1 MLVSLVRGGGNWVK
15 INNKV
20 QAGRFLAIVVVGAL
34 LPFGAALAQSQPG
47 FDQREAER
55 QKKALEE
62 QRKAREASEG
72 QQQFGDKVSYAD
84 VLKDPDNVDLNFRYA
99 KSQIADGNVRGAAGT
114 LERILLVTP
123 DLPQIRLTYA
133 IVLYRLDNIDEAER
147 EFNRLKKLKMAASLR
162 AEIDRFLAAI
172 KQRRQKTKYRVQFS
186 AGVKRDSNVNAAP
199 RSGRILAAGLEF
211 APIGR
216 GQKQK
221 DYAILGIIAADVR
234 QDLGKQS
241 RDEIFAGVSYY
252 HNEQFAIDP
261 QDLQSGGAN
270 FGLKLPFENFVFTPK
285 FTYTNL
291 RLSREKFFSGYAAEL
306 RFDRSKVIPAW
317 GIAGH
322 FLVRG
327 TRENFHQISET
338 TTGLQRTGFRWEWEM
353 GLNKQINPQHR
364 LEGAA
369 KFTRKLP
376 QSFAPNDYRGYKIGL
391 RHSWAL
397 GEGQFILS
405 SASYEAKLY
414 KQEDPAVTPF
424 QVRHD
429 NLVRLSVTYGAPLGT
444 MLDRLSLGK
453 EGNVYYDALK
463 DITWTITGELTEQG
477 SNIRNFSYANR
488 RAQMMFSRTWN
499 F

>member
-1 MLVSLVRGGGNWVK
+1 MR
-15 INNKV
+15 INTRA
-20 QAGRFLAIVVVGAL
+20 QAGRFLAIVIAGAL
-34 LPFGAALAQSQPG
+34 LPFGAAMAQSQPG

-62 QRKAREASEG
+62 QRKAREASQG
-72 QQQFGDKVSYAD
+72 QQQFGDKVSYAE

-133 IVLYRLDNIDEAER
+133 IVLYRLDNLNEAER
-147 EFNRLKKLKMAASLR
+147 EFLQLKKLKMAASLR

-172 KQRRQKTKYRVQFS
+172 KQRRQKTKYRVQVS
-186 AGVKRDSNVNAAP
+186 AGVKRDSNVNSAP
-199 RSGRILAAGLEF
+199 RSGRVLAAGLEF
-211 APIGR
+211 VPIGR
-216 GQKQK
+216 AQKQK
-221 DYAILGIIAADVR
+221 DYAIIGIVAADVR

-261 QDLQSGGAN
+261 QDLQSGDAHV
-270 FGLKLPFENFVFTPK
+270 GLRLPFENFVFTPK
-285 FTYTNL
+285 LMYTNL

-306 RFDRSKVIPAW
+306 RFDRRKVIPEW
-317 GIAGH
+317 DIAGH

-327 TRENFHQISET
+327 TRENFHQIFET
-338 TTGLQRTGFRWEWEM
+338 SDGLRRTGFRWEWEM
-353 GLNKQINPQHR
+353 GLNKQITPQHR
-364 LEGAA
+364 LEGTA

-376 QSFAPNDYRGYKIGL
+376 QSFAPNDYRGYRLGL
-391 RHSWAL
+391 QHSWAL

-405 SASYEAKLY
+405 SASFENKLY
-414 KQEDPAVTPF
+414 KREDPAVTPF

-429 NLVRLSVTYGAPLGT
+429 QLLRIGITYGAPLGT

-453 EGNVYYDALK
+453 EGNVYYDAVK
-463 DITWTITGELTEQG
+463 DITWTVTGELTEQM

-488 RAQMMFSRTWN
+488 RAQMMFTRTWN